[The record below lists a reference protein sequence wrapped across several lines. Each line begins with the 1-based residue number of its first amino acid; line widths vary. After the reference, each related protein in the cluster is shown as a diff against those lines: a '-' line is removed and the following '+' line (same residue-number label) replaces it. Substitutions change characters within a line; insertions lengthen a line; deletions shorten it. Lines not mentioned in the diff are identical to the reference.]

1 MHRGLGVDLVRK
13 GLPARLLDFLHLLL
27 EGTDHQE
34 EAEPKNPAGYSE
46 EYVRNGWA
54 LGDAKENIED
64 AEEKVGSSPND
75 PRQQEPFILL
85 KHKDLRVVKNMFTF
99 VT

>member
-1 MHRGLGVDLVRK
+1 MVGKV
-13 GLPARLLDFLHLLL
+13 LPASLLGLLHLLL
-27 EGTDHQE
+27 EGRDHQE
-34 EAEPKNPAGYSE
+34 EAEPKNPAGHSD
-46 EYVRNGWA
+46 EYVRNGW

-85 KHKDLRVVKNMFTF
+85 KNK
-99 VT
+99 